1 MLTEELR
8 TAARALGEAL
18 HGSRAVLAYFKASPD
33 CEADPEAVG
42 LEKRLLALYEE
53 LIARQ
58 QRGEILQRSEIDAF
72 NALRRQVYEH
82 PRIADREAAM
92 TLVKPHFAEIA
103 DEINLPL
110 GVEFAALAQAAET
123 KEQP

>member
-18 HGSRAVLAYFKASPD
+18 HVSEAVQRYLNARAD
-33 CEADPEAVG
+33 CEADPEAVD

-53 LIARQ
+53 LTTRQ
-58 QRGEILQRSEIDAF
+58 QRGELLQRSEIEAF
-72 NALRRQVYEH
+72 NALRRQMYAH
-82 PRIADREAAM
+82 PRIAGREAAM
-92 TLVKPHFAEIA
+92 TLVKPYFAEIA

-110 GVEFAALAQAAET
+110 GVEFGALAQATNAE
-123 KEQP
+123 ERA